1 MTRQKKEILKQI
13 EHMERSVQID
23 LQLGFGVAPAGAFD
37 RVYQEMY
44 KLQENLAG
52 LRHYASVEEMFRDT
66 RGNAHSQTPDLNLP
80 W

>member
-13 EHMERSVQID
+13 DQMERFVETD

-37 RVYQEMY
+37 QVYEEIY
-44 KLQENLAG
+44 KLQEELAG
-52 LRHYASVEEMFRDT
+52 LRHYASTEEMFRDT
-66 RGNAHSQTPDLNLP
+66 RGQVQDMKLP

>member
-13 EHMERSVQID
+13 DQMERSVETD

-37 RVYQEMY
+37 QVYEEIY
-44 KLQENLAG
+44 KLQEELAV
-52 LRHYASVEEMFRDT
+52 LRHYTSADEMFRDT
-66 RGNAHSQTPDLNLP
+66 RGQVQDLKLP